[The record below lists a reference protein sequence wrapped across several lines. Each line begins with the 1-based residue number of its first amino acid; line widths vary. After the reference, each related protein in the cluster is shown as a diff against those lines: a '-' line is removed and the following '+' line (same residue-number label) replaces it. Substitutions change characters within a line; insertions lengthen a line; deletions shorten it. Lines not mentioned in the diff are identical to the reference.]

1 MGIRTM
7 VKLYCDCWGHYA
19 TIYLDEIKNMEQ
31 NGSYWHIEMYDG
43 NVWEDAQHCV
53 ITNDPW
59 EKVGYFVKMEDE
71 K

>member
-7 VKLYCDCWGHYA
+7 VKLYCVCWGHYT

-31 NGSYWHIEMYDG
+31 NGSYWFIEMKDG
-43 NVWEDAQHCV
+43 DTWEDAQNFV

-59 EKVGYFVKMEDE
+59 EKVGYFVKMPGE

>member
-7 VKLYCDCWGHYA
+7 VKLYCCRWGHYA

-31 NGSYWHIEMYDG
+31 NGSYWYIEMYDG
-43 NVWEDAQHCV
+43 NIWEDAQHCV

-59 EKVGYFVKMEDE
+59 EKVGYFVKTPGE

>member
-7 VKLYCDCWGHYA
+7 VKLYCGRCEHYA

-43 NVWEDAQHCV
+43 NVWKDAQHCV

-59 EKVGYFVKMEDE
+59 EKVGYFVQNAK
-71 K
+71 

>member
-1 MGIRTM
+1 M
-7 VKLYCDCWGHYA
+7 VKLYCGRWGHYA

-53 ITNDPW
+53 ITNDLG
-59 EKVGYFVKMEDE
+59 ESVGYFVEIP
-71 K
+71 